1 MPGDVGVDTE
11 GCNQWLGDYLKSG
24 PKPSVEVFKAAMHA
38 GYTKDQ
44 VKDAKDRIGAV
55 AQKQG
60 FQEGTR
66 WTWRLRTMTDS
77 TVGLPTDLRRLGFKA

>member
-1 MPGDVGVDTE
+1 MIAGRVGVNTE
-11 GCNQWLGDYLKSG
+11 ECNQWLGDFLKNG
-24 PKPSVEVFKAAMHA
+24 PKPSIEVFKAAMHA

-44 VKDAKDRIGAV
+44 VRDAKHRIGAV

-66 WTWRLRTMTDS
+66 WIWRL
-77 TVGLPTDLRRLGFKA
+77 GA